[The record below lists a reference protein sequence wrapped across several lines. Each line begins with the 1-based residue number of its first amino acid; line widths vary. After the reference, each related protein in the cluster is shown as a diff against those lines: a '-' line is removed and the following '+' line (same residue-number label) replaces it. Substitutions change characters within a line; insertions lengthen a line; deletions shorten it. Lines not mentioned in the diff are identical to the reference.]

1 MCQDHDMKIVGEKP
15 SDDVKKNKELYG
27 DLAEYE
33 KQKSNGNISKAK
45 ELGKI
50 LADDFVSVCK
60 KDELTISENGGE
72 AATKTFKYRVA
83 TLQIKATNA
92 GQKQTA
98 WVALD
103 KRHVV
108 LRLETPYSFNHG
120 KLVYTLKT
128 IDRTEK

>member
-50 LADDFVSVCK
+50 HADDFVSVC
-60 KDELTISENGGE
+60 
-72 AATKTFKYRVA
+72 
-83 TLQIKATNA
+83 
-92 GQKQTA
+92 
-98 WVALD
+98 
-103 KRHVV
+103 
-108 LRLETPYSFNHG
+108 
-120 KLVYTLKT
+120 
-128 IDRTEK
+128 